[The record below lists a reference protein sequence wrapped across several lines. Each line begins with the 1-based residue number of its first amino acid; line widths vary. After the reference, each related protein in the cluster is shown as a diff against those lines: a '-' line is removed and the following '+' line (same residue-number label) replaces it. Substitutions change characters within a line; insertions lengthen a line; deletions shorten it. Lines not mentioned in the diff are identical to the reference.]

1 MALVSVDV
9 YFVCIVTLRILV
21 VSCNLDSVSIAAFV
35 CAVYFL
41 LYSPTVFVWWV
52 VLATTTKNEEEY
64 FPWFEGFKNQFAV
77 DWCCGCVGLLIPFF
91 GSLDEVSLICVA
103 FCSIILLLVFFSSS
117 SSLYLCNGDS
127 VNLKNVLV

>member
-77 DWCCGCVGLLIPFF
+77 DWCCVVSVCLSLFSVRLMKFHWFVLPFARLF
-91 GSLDEVSLICVA
+91 RCW
-103 FCSIILLLVFFSSS
+103 FFFSS